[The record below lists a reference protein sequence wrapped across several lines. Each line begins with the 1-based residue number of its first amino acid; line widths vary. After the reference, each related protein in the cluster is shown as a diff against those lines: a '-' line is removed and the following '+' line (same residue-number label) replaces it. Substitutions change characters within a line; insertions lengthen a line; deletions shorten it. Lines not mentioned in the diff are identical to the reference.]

1 MKRRN
6 RRRRPAKT
14 QPSFKP
20 DFLGW
25 RLETNGGKSVRDA
38 VMAAAP
44 EGLYES
50 CLKNISNMAVEAY
63 ERTGVSDLY
72 LVAYGAEFRAQVQAP
87 NFIDRVL
94 TVDLKLPL

>member
-20 DFLGW
+20 DFRGW
-25 RLETNGGKSVRDA
+25 RLETNGGKSVQDA
-38 VMAAAP
+38 IMAAAP
-44 EGLYES
+44 KGLYES
-50 CLKNISNMAVEAY
+50 CLKNISSMAIETY

-72 LVAYGAEFRAQVQAP
+72 LIAYGAEILAQVHAP